1 MAAQHPWT
9 ALVAPGICT
18 LVCSYLFAQ
27 VGVWQSGV
35 GFMGLVILALLVLV
49 KREDGR
55 SDGFTLGGWPWR
67 CSPYSAAM
75 KNSLLVKD
83 VNSILSGS
91 SLWTL

>member
-9 ALVAPGICT
+9 ALLAPGICT
-18 LVCSYLFAQ
+18 LVWSYLFAQ

-55 SDGFTLGGWPWR
+55 SDGFRGHTGRLA
-67 CSPYSAAM
+67 SALF
-75 KNSLLVKD
+75 SLF
-83 VNSILSGS
+83 SCHEEQPFS
-91 SLWTL
+91 

>member
-1 MAAQHPWT
+1 M
-9 ALVAPGICT
+9 
-18 LVCSYLFAQ
+18 
-27 VGVWQSGV
+27 
-35 GFMGLVILALLVLV
+35 
-49 KREDGR
+49 DGQMV
-55 SDGFTLGGWPWR
+55 SEATLGGWPVC